1 MERAAPTPSS
11 LTVLLQAWRK
21 GDTAARD
28 QFFALVYDEL
38 HRTAR
43 RFIQHERA
51 GHTLQASA
59 LVNEAYLRLIDA
71 NQVQW
76 QDRAHFFGIAA
87 HFMRRIL
94 VDAARRKGFAKR
106 GGGTHRQTFDETL
119 VVRPELSP
127 DLVALDDAL
136 EALAKIDE
144 RKSKVV
150 ELRFFGGLT
159 VGETAEVLEVSP
171 QTVLRDWSLAK
182 VWLLRE
188 LEHGQD
194 HES

>member
-1 MERAAPTPSS
+1 MERTAQTTSS

-28 QFFALVYDEL
+28 QFFTLVYDEL

-43 RFIQHERA
+43 RFMRHERA

-94 VDAARRKGFAKR
+94 VDAARRKEFAKR
-106 GGGTHRQTFDETL
+106 GGGTHRRTFDEAL
-119 VVRPELSP
+119 VVTPELSP

-136 EALAKIDE
+136 DALAKIDA

-159 VGETAEVLEVSP
+159 NEEIADALGISTD
-171 QTVLRDWSLAK
+171 TVTRDWQVAK
-182 VWLLRE
+182 LWLRRE
-188 LEHGQD
+188 MKREKPR
-194 HES
+194 

>member
-1 MERAAPTPSS
+1 MERAAETTSS
-11 LTVLLQAWRK
+11 LTVLLQAWRN

-28 QFFALVYDEL
+28 QFFRLVYEEL

-43 RFIQHERA
+43 RFMRHERA

-59 LVNEAYLRLIDA
+59 LVNEAYLRVINA

-106 GGGTHRQTFDETL
+106 GGGTHPRTFDEAL
-119 VVRPELSP
+119 VVGSELSP

-136 EALAKIDE
+136 EGLAKIDA

-150 ELRFFGGLT
+150 ELRF
-159 VGETAEVLEVSP
+159 
-171 QTVLRDWSLAK
+171 
-182 VWLLRE
+182 
-188 LEHGQD
+188 
-194 HES
+194 